1 MRRRDFITLIG
12 GAAAAWPL
20 AARAQHANRIA
31 RGRAA
36 WKRLPRDRGS
46 RHARAVTR
54 FEPISANG
62 ARYVSGNR
70 KMVKNVTAA
79 DTMIKKGGFSP
90 APRPPSNPP
99 RYKWFSPANH
109 PETDIVAQRHSRAP
123 HLRRRGLYQEGG

>member
-36 WKRLPRDRGS
+36 WKRVPRDRGS

-79 DTMIKKGGFSP
+79 DTMIKKAGSISSP
-90 APRPPSNPP
+90 VRPTNHAATSGVTPP
-99 RYKWFSPANH
+99 ITPKQ
-109 PETDIVAQRHSRAP
+109 I
-123 HLRRRGLYQEGG
+123 L